1 MSNLPDVIPVF
12 PLPNVVLFPQVQL
25 PLHIFEPRY
34 RRMVRDA
41 GERTPSLIGMALLK
55 GVSSR
60 EEYEGNPSIYS
71 IGCAGE
77 MVRMVPQPDGRS
89 NILLQGV
96 CEYEIQEEIF
106 TEPYR
111 QARVAWRQTPKTGL
125 PEGRRQELSDL
136 LRRYLPENDNVEK
149 FLTDPS
155 IKDDFFVNF
164 FSFHLGLA
172 PIEKQSLLEAAA
184 LPERAERLQDILEFK
199 LAENAMSKG
208 GPDKS
213 RMH

>member
-1 MSNLPDVIPVF
+1 MSDLPDVIPVF

-34 RRMVRDA
+34 RMMVRDA
-41 GERTPSLIGMALLK
+41 GENTPSLIGMALLK

-60 EEYEGNPSIYS
+60 EEYEGNPSIYP
-71 IGCAGE
+71 IGCVGD

-89 NILLQGV
+89 NILLQGL

-106 TEPYR
+106 TKPYR
-111 QARVAWRQTPKTGL
+111 QARVTWRQRPKTGL
-125 PEGRRQELSDL
+125 PKGRRQELSEL

-149 FLTDPS
+149 FLADPS
-155 IKDDFFVNF
+155 VKDDFFVNF
-164 FSFHLGLA
+164 FAFHLGLV
-172 PIEKQSLLEAAA
+172 PIEKQSLLEAPA

-208 GPDKS
+208 SPDKS